1 MNVEFSLLQNPF
13 SNDLS
18 SSITSNYKQFL
29 RCWSFRH
36 FCFKSSNCR
45 IWNRETKLRRG
56 FLLSVD
62 SPWDDT
68 GNSRILLNPTKKI
81 VKFRKDVMLSL
92 YLLKSQFHLSTI
104 AIKICLKTMDLK
116 KKCKWDFLIC
126 SAWNLVS
133 NPYS

>member
-1 MNVEFSLLQNPF
+1 VNVEFSLLQNPF

-45 IWNRETKLRRG
+45 IWNRETKLRGG

-68 GNSRILLNPTKKI
+68 GNFRILLNPTKKI

-104 AIKICLKTMDLK
+104 TIKICLKPMDLK